1 MDQDWILMTL
11 ETRRTFAAST
21 WVPLRAAMTHQYGGS
36 DVKLPGYI
44 SDDFMCGS
52 VAFPPAHREA
62 AERLGWGDIGI
73 GHAARPFAYEDGYYS
88 PIEEYQYNDKHP
100 LGVELIFVHDQPVVG
115 GQQWILSPDLV
126 IALRLIK
133 EGHQWVRPEEDF
145 VVVARETISE
155 RGHTLIEIKREFLL
169 DYLSARGLALRLSY
183 FRQRVETVES
193 EEGGPYAALENND
206 GPRDGGRFSLLK
218 RTLNDVYGGSWALF
232 RMWRTDVDPEEDAPV
247 MGPERNDNTQSEQR
261 QGHRGGYE
269 GMRIE
274 GQFWRDEWIEPSGRS
289 VRVRGDHDTSL
300 PSFIVDTDGT
310 RLPSAELD
318 DEDIG
323 RWLWFRPGV
332 VNALLGR
339 RGFSL
344 EWYTAETGAIHSTSG
359 YHAHFGLN
367 SADLLTVY
375 AYDVARLPA
384 WEQHL
389 WAAHNV
395 APEGKVS
402 AELLASQVAVKPAS
416 TKAPEELLIVGMR
429 MLERDFG
436 RHFGVTL
443 FLRDIDE
450 GDVIQH
456 VSRFASQ
463 DQPSLLRLAKELI
476 RVFSDRLDTRELRK
490 LATHED
496 KDKFGSNKLLQ
507 DVLTTRIGEEAARD
521 IFRHIV
527 GAYEMRLGDAH
538 PTSSKIADALAL
550 AGIDPQGSP
559 LRQGQQLIDNFARA
573 LWRIGRSL
581 FGSNQGE

>member
-1 MDQDWILMTL
+1 
-11 ETRRTFAAST
+11 
-21 WVPLRAAMTHQYGGS
+21 
-36 DVKLPGYI
+36 
-44 SDDFMCGS
+44 
-52 VAFPPAHREA
+52 
-62 AERLGWGDIGI
+62 
-73 GHAARPFAYEDGYYS
+73 
-88 PIEEYQYNDKHP
+88 
-100 LGVELIFVHDQPVVG
+100 
-115 GQQWILSPDLV
+115 
-126 IALRLIK
+126 
-133 EGHQWVRPEEDF
+133 
-145 VVVARETISE
+145 
-155 RGHTLIEIKREFLL
+155 
-169 DYLSARGLALRLSY
+169 
-183 FRQRVETVES
+183 
-193 EEGGPYAALENND
+193 
-206 GPRDGGRFSLLK
+206 
-218 RTLNDVYGGSWALF
+218 
-232 RMWRTDVDPEEDAPV
+232 

-269 GMRIE
+269 GVRIE
-274 GQFWRDEWIEPSGRS
+274 GQFWRDEWVEPSGRS

-367 SADLLTVY
+367 SADLVTVY
-375 AYDVARLPA
+375 AHDVARLPA

-402 AELLASQVAVKPAS
+402 AELLASQVAVEPAS
-416 TKAPEELLIVGMR
+416 TKAPEDLLIVGMR

-443 FLRDIDE
+443 FVRDIDDE
-450 GDVIQH
+450 DVIQH

-476 RVFSDRLDTRELRK
+476 RVFSDRLDIRELRK
-490 LATHED
+490 LATHAD

-507 DVLTTRIGEEAARD
+507 DVLATRIGEEAARD

-538 PTSSKIADALAL
+538 PTSSTIADALAL
-550 AGIDPQGSP
+550 AGIDAQGSP
-559 LRQGQQLIDNFARA
+559 LRQGQQLIDNFAQA

-581 FGSNQGE
+581 FGRNQGE